1 MKCPP
6 THLVVMGVAGAG
18 KSTIAEALGEALGWA
33 QAEADGFHPPSNI
46 SKMSQGVPLEDAD
59 RWPWLVGIRDWMTA
73 KAEGGDSTV
82 LTCSALKRSYRRLL
96 SEAHGRVVFIHLDGD
111 ASLLAE
117 RMRGREGHFMPTTLL
132 PSQLAALEPL
142 DTSELAA
149 GSMQLDIASP
159 PAQLV
164 QTVITALRLRD
175 AEATTPT
182 PAISSLSPNCLK
194 GES

>member
-18 KSTIAEALGEALGWA
+18 KSTIAEALAEALGWA
-33 QAEADGFHPPSNI
+33 SAEADEFHPPSNI
-46 SKMSQGVPLEDAD
+46 SKMSQGVPLEDDD

-73 KAEGGDSTV
+73 KAEAGNSTV

-96 SEAHGRVVFIHLDGD
+96 SEARGRVAFIHLDGD

-132 PSQLAALEPL
+132 PSQLATLEPL

-149 GSMQLDIASP
+149 GSMRLDIAQP

-164 QTVITALRLRD
+164 QTVLRALRTHD
-175 AEATTPT
+175 AAAGTLM
-182 PAISSLSPNCLK
+182 PADQPHSQTCFK

>member
-18 KSTIAEALGEALGWA
+18 KPTIAEALAEALGWA
-33 QAEADGFHPPSNI
+33 RAEADEFHPPSNI

-73 KAEGGDSTV
+73 EAEGGNSTV

-96 SEAHGRVVFIHLDGD
+96 SEAHGRVAFIHLDGD

-142 DTSELAA
+142 DTSELSA
-149 GSMQLDIASP
+149 GSMRLDIAQAP
-159 PAQLV
+159 TQLV
-164 QTVITALRLRD
+164 QTVITALRLHD
-175 AEATTPT
+175 DEASIHT
-182 PAISSLSPNCLK
+182 PA
-194 GES
+194 